1 MNGWWIFGKA
11 GVLVPA
17 AGRCAKSCPRVSIV
31 PADTPAAALR
41 NVRLFVR
48 LILTSLDA
56 PRIAENAAAFGMLR
70 RMTRRLFL
78 LTVLCSVLMGAAAVL
93 TQQRADGD
101 AANQIVARMRAEGL
115 QRSRALALYRTLT
128 DEIGARLTGSPAHVQ
143 AARWAR
149 DRFMEFGLTNP
160 HLEPYEFGRGWQVE
174 QMSVEMTAPRYQRLI
189 AYADAWSPP
198 TNGVISGRAVY
209 IGDKT
214 ASQIQAMAGQLR
226 GAIVLTHLPQT
237 EWVDHD
243 RPQPGLD
250 DRPVATGNP
259 TLPGAR
265 STTPAAELMP
275 LLARAGAAVA
285 LRPSAYRDG
294 TVGVTGNRGTAPD
307 GVPTIVVAGEQYN
320 VLARLAAGGYP
331 VSLRVELRAR
341 YQEDDRNSY
350 NVIADIPGRDAALRD
365 QVVLVGGHL
374 DSWHTASGA
383 TDNADGAVAVMEA
396 MRIIKALGVDP
407 RRTIRAALWSGE
419 EQGLLGASAYLMQHF
434 NTPAARDQLAVYLN
448 DDPGSGK
455 TLGFYMEGNRAAKA
469 IFDRWLEPLKDLGA
483 TRNIIEGIG
492 ATDHVPFNQAGL
504 PGFNVIKDFDAY
516 DERTR
521 HTNADFPER
530 MSEDELKQSAIV
542 MATFAWQAAMAD
554 EKIPRK

>member
-1 MNGWWIFGKA
+1 MRR
-11 GVLVPA
+11 P
-17 AGRCAKSCPRVSIV
+17 
-31 PADTPAAALR
+31 
-41 NVRLFVR
+41 LFV
-48 LILTSLDA
+48 
-56 PRIAENAAAFGMLR
+56 
-70 RMTRRLFL
+70 
-78 LTVLCSVLMGAAAVL
+78 VAVL
-93 TQQRADGD
+93 LLSIGVAPALMQQPGAGD
-101 AANQIVARMRAEGL
+101 MVARIRAEGQ

-149 DRFMEFGLTNP
+149 DRFAEWSLANP
-160 HLEPYEFGRGWQVE
+160 HLEPYEFGRGWQLE
-174 QMSVEMTAPRYQRLI
+174 HISVEMTTPRYVPLI
-189 AYADAWSPP
+189 AYADAWSPS
-198 TNGVISGRAVY
+198 TKGVVTGRVVY
-209 IGDKT
+209 VGDKT
-214 ASQIQAMAGQLR
+214 AAQIQAIAGQLR

-237 EWVDHD
+237 QFVDND
-243 RPQPGLD
+243 RPQPGLND
-250 DRPVATGNP
+250 TPVATGNP

-265 STTPAAELMP
+265 STTPNNELMP
-275 LLARAGAAVA
+275 LLLRAGAAVA

-294 TVGVTGNRGTAPD
+294 TVGVTGNRATATD
-307 GVPTIVVAGEQYN
+307 AVPTIVVAGEQYN
-320 VLARLAAGGYP
+320 VLARLAAGGQP
-331 VSLRVELRAR
+331 VSLRVELRTR
-341 YQEDDRNSY
+341 SIEDDRNSY
-350 NVIADIPGRDAALRD
+350 NVIAEIPGRDPALRD
-365 QVVLVGGHL
+365 QVVLMGGHL

-396 MRIIKALGVDP
+396 IRILGALGAQP

-434 NTPAARDQLAVYLN
+434 SSPAGRDQLAVYLN

-455 TLGFYMEGNRAAKA
+455 TLGFYMEGNQAAKA
-469 IFDRWLEPLKDLGA
+469 IFDRWLEPLRDLGA

-521 HTNADFPER
+521 HTNADYPER

-554 EKIPRK
+554 EKIPRMPAR

>member
-1 MNGWWIFGKA
+1 MRR
-11 GVLVPA
+11 P
-17 AGRCAKSCPRVSIV
+17 
-31 PADTPAAALR
+31 
-41 NVRLFVR
+41 LFV
-48 LILTSLDA
+48 
-56 PRIAENAAAFGMLR
+56 
-70 RMTRRLFL
+70 
-78 LTVLCSVLMGAAAVL
+78 VAVL
-93 TQQRADGD
+93 LLSVGVAPALMQQSGAGD
-101 AANQIVARMRAEGL
+101 MVARIRAEGQ

-149 DRFMEFGLTNP
+149 DRFAEWSLANP
-160 HLEPYEFGRGWQVE
+160 HLEPYEFGRGWQLE
-174 QMSVEMTAPRYQRLI
+174 HISVEMTTPRYVPLI
-189 AYADAWSPP
+189 AYADAWSPS
-198 TNGVISGRAVY
+198 TKGVVTGQVVY
-209 IGDKT
+209 VGDKT
-214 ASQIQAMAGQLR
+214 AAQIQAIAGQLR

-237 EWVDHD
+237 QFVDND
-243 RPQPGLD
+243 RPQPGLND
-250 DRPVATGNP
+250 TPVATGNP

-265 STTPAAELMP
+265 STTPNNELMP
-275 LLARAGAAVA
+275 LLLRAGAAVA

-294 TVGVTGNRGTAPD
+294 TVGVTGNRATATD
-307 GVPTIVVAGEQYN
+307 AVPTIVVAGEQYN
-320 VLARLAAGGYP
+320 LLARLAAGGQP
-331 VSLRVELRAR
+331 VSLRVELRTR
-341 YQEDDRNSY
+341 SIEDDRNSY
-350 NVIADIPGRDAALRD
+350 NVIAEIPGRDPALRD
-365 QVVLVGGHL
+365 QVVLMGGHL

-396 MRIIKALGVDP
+396 IRILGALGAQP

-434 NTPAARDQLAVYLN
+434 SSPAGRDQLAVYLN

-455 TLGFYMEGNRAAKA
+455 TLGFYMEGNQAAKA
-469 IFDRWLEPLKDLGA
+469 IFDRWLEPLRDLGA

-521 HTNADFPER
+521 HTNADYPER

-554 EKIPRK
+554 EKIPRMPAR